1 MMLEQGCMPQKWR
14 SEDNLVVSVSPMV
27 IAFCNKC
34 FYNP

>member
-1 MMLEQGCMPQKWR
+1 MLKQGCMPQKWR
-14 SEDNLVVSVSPMV
+14 SEDNLVVSVFSMV

>member
-1 MMLEQGCMPQKWR
+1 MLEQGCMPQKWR
-14 SEDNLVVSVSPMV
+14 SEDNLVSVSPMV